1 MTPEQEQEVISYI
14 KELLETICQKDKKL
28 AKESIDELTDTIY
41 NSVKHQKDNPS
52 KKEIRQMLIK
62 IQEMCNDEQLTEQE
76 KD

>member
-1 MTPEQEQEVISYI
+1 
-14 KELLETICQKDKKL
+14 
-28 AKESIDELTDTIY
+28 
-41 NSVKHQKDNPS
+41 VKHQKDNPS